1 MKPLTLFLLL
11 LTLGCSAHRTR
22 VDCEGH
28 VTPINAPAPAL
39 SSPKPP
45 SAAPARGVRP

>member
-11 LTLGCSAHRTR
+11 LTSGCSAHRTR
-22 VDCEGH
+22 VDCAGH

-45 SAAPARGVRP
+45 SGAPARGVRP

>member
-45 SAAPARGVRP
+45 SEAPTSGARP